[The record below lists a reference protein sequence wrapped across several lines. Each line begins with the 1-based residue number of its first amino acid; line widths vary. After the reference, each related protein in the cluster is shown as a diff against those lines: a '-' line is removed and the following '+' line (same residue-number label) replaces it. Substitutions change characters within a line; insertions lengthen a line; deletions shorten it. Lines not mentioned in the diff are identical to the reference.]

1 MSLVTPRAI
10 ALAIGSVLPLA
21 VIAQPTTSPS
31 LEARVQQLDQEI
43 RILQRKLEIDKENA
57 VAASA
62 TAPVIKADSSGLSI
76 STQDFSFQFK
86 GLIQADGRWFTGDS
100 VPQTDDTFVL
110 RRLRPTFQGTVG
122 SLVAY
127 RLTPEFAGN
136 GATIVDAWVDLK
148 LAPTVTLRAGKQK
161 GPIGLERLQ
170 SGAAIAFIERGLPT
184 ELAPNRE
191 IGVQLQGGIVNNTL
205 QYVVGVYNGTTD
217 GADAGATDND
227 GRKELALRLFY
238 EPTPGIGFGVAGTH
252 GSKRNVAPRGYATV
266 DRRNGTTFV
275 AETRHEGDAT
285 RISPQAYFYRGPV
298 GVLAEYIQSAQ
309 ELTVL
314 GSGVIEEVTH
324 SAYQVVGS
332 YVLTGEAASYR
343 GVKPS
348 QAFQTG
354 KPGWGA
360 FELVARY
367 GKLELD
373 SDAADLGFIAATGVE
388 SIDNL
393 GIGLNWYLTGNV
405 KVAANANQT
414 NFSNYSGPDREKE
427 KSIFTRLQ
435 VSF

>member
-21 VIAQPTTSPS
+21 VVAQPATSPS

-57 VAASA
+57 VAAAA
-62 TAPVIKADSSGLSI
+62 TAPAIKADGSGLSI

-86 GLIQADGRWFTGDS
+86 GLIQADSRWFTGDS

-110 RRLRPTFQGTVG
+110 RRLRPTFQGTLG

-191 IGVQLQGGIVNNTL
+191 IGVQLQGGVANNTL
-205 QYVVGVYNGTTD
+205 QYVVGVYNGTSD
-217 GADAGATDND
+217 GADASATDND
-227 GRKELALRLFY
+227 GRKEVALRLFY

-252 GSKRNVAPRGYATV
+252 GSKRGFAPRNYSTV
-266 DRRNGTTFV
+266 DRRGGISFVTGTLYD
-275 AETRHEGDAT
+275 GDAT

-298 GVLAEYIQSAQ
+298 GVLAEYIQSEQA
-309 ELTVL
+309 LTN
-314 GSGVIEEVTH
+314 GVTSDTVTH

-343 GVKPS
+343 GVKPN

-367 GKLELD
+367 GTLELD
-373 SDAADLGFIAATGVE
+373 SDAADLGFVAATGVE
-388 SIDNL
+388 TIDNL

-405 KVAANANQT
+405 KVAANVNQT
-414 NFSNYSGPDREKE
+414 DFSNYSGPDREKE
-427 KSIFTRLQ
+427 TSIFTRLQ

>member
-1 MSLVTPRAI
+1 MSLVTPRAF
-10 ALAIGSVLPLA
+10 ALAIGTVLPLA
-21 VIAQPTTSPS
+21 VVAQPATTQS
-31 LEARVQQLDQEI
+31 LEAQLQQLDQQV
-43 RILQRKLEIDKENA
+43 RILERKLEIDKEAATAAA
-57 VAASA
+57 VA
-62 TAPVIKADSSGLSI
+62 APVIKADGGGLSI
-76 STQDFSFQFK
+76 SSKDFSFQFK
-86 GLIQADGRWFTGDS
+86 GLIQGDGRWFTGDS
-100 VPQTDDTFVL
+100 VPTAGNDTFVL

-127 RLTPEFAGN
+127 RLTPEFAGA
-136 GATIVDAWVDLK
+136 GATIVDAWIDLK
-148 LAPTVTLRAGKQK
+148 LAPTITLRAGKQK

-170 SGAAIAFIERGLPT
+170 SGAATSFIERGLPT

-191 IGVQLQGGIVNNTL
+191 IGVQLQGGVANNTL
-205 QYVVGVYNGTTD
+205 QYVLGVYNGTTD

-227 GRKELALRLFY
+227 GRKEVALRLFY

-252 GSKRNVAPRGYATV
+252 GSKRGFAPRNYATV
-266 DRRNGTTFV
+266 DRRNGVSFAAGTQYD
-275 AETRHEGDAT
+275 GDTT

-298 GVLAEYIQSAQ
+298 GLLAEYIQSEQA
-309 ELTVL
+309 LINGATADK
-314 GSGVIEEVTH
+314 VTH

-367 GKLELD
+367 GALELD
-373 SDAADLGFIAATGVE
+373 SDAADLGFVATTGVE
-388 SIDNL
+388 SIDNV

-405 KVAANANQT
+405 KVAANYNQT
-414 NFSNYSGPDREKE
+414 DFSNYAGPDREKE

>member
-21 VIAQPTTSPS
+21 VVAQPATKPS
-31 LEARVQQLDQEI
+31 LEAQVQQLDQEI

-57 VAASA
+57 VAAA
-62 TAPVIKADSSGLSI
+62 AAAPAIKADGSGLSI
-76 STQDFSFQFK
+76 STKDFSFQFK
-86 GLIQADGRWFTGDS
+86 GLIQGDGRWFTGDS
-100 VPQTDDTFVL
+100 VPTAGNDTFTL

-127 RLTPEFAGN
+127 RLTPEFAGS
-136 GATIVDAWVDLK
+136 GATIVDAWIDLK
-148 LAPTVTLRAGKQK
+148 LAHTVTLRAGKQK

-252 GSKRNVAPRGYATV
+252 GSKRGFAPRNYATV
-266 DRRNGTTFV
+266 DRRSGISFAAGTLYD
-275 AETRHEGDAT
+275 GDAT

-298 GVLAEYIQSAQ
+298 GVLAEYIQSEQA
-309 ELTVL
+309 LTN
-314 GSGVIEEVTH
+314 GATSDTVTH

-343 GVKPS
+343 GVKPN

-373 SDAADLGFIAATGVE
+373 SEAAALGFVAANGVE
-388 SIDNL
+388 SIDNV

-405 KVAANANQT
+405 KVAANYNQT
-414 NFSNYSGPDREKE
+414 DFSNYSGPDREKE

-435 VSF
+435 VAF